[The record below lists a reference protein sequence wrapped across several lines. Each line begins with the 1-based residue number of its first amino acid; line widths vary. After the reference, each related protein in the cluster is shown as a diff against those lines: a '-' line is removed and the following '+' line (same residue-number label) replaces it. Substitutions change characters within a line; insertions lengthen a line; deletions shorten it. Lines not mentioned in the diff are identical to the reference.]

1 MNTGNLLS
9 IIVAAL
15 AILGAGGSAVAF
27 LADRGNK
34 QRLTDL
40 DADIARR
47 DKRIDFL
54 DEENTRKDK
63 IIADQSQD
71 MALMHGEVTSLKEYR
86 DAQAGPLLTITQ
98 QLAQLHDLV
107 KAHHETARTGIA
119 VLEAQGAD
127 ALRLLGD
134 RRTVMA
140 ESITNEVGKQIKG
153 EQP

>member
-1 MNTGNLLS
+1 MNPSDLLS
-9 IIVAAL
+9 VIIGSLAVLGVIGSTAAY
-15 AILGAGGSAVAF
+15 LG
-27 LADRGNK
+27 DRGNK
-34 QRLTDL
+34 DRLEKLRHDITD
-40 DADIARR
+40 RNV
-47 DKRIDFL
+47 RIDFL

-153 EQP
+153 EQS